1 MENEPCKPLIDKLR
15 EHNTITMCPYCR
27 RLFDVHVGLIFLE
40 GKEIEPPPRNTHK
53 YFEQVMQIDRH

>member
-1 MENEPCKPLIDKLR
+1 MDEPCKLLIDKLR

-27 RLFDVHVGLIFLE
+27 MLFDVHVGLIFLE
-40 GKEIEPPPRNTHK
+40 GKEIEPPPGDTHK